1 MLVSPLKANFF
12 CLEELSFSKVDAN
25 DQNIA
30 IIAIKNVYQDM
41 AALFSS
47 ATDILIENKRI
58 EEDSSPFSIRL
69 GRSLINISTAL
80 KQKS

>member
-1 MLVSPLKANFF
+1 
-12 CLEELSFSKVDAN
+12 
-25 DQNIA
+25 
-30 IIAIKNVYQDM
+30 M

-69 GRSLINISTAL
+69 GRSLIKMSTAL